1 MTYKD
6 LLNSVTFED
15 IIPYLKHYHHTERL
29 FDHKQHYDILK
40 LLTPVETN
48 EEDENSRPSK

>member
-1 MTYKD
+1 MTYRE
-6 LLNSVTFED
+6 LLYSVTLED
-15 IIPYLKHYHHTERL
+15 IIPCLKHYHHTERL
-29 FDHKQHYDILK
+29 FGHKQHYDILK

>member
-1 MTYKD
+1 MTYRE
-6 LLNSVTFED
+6 LLYSVTLED
-15 IIPYLKHYHHTERL
+15 IIPCLKHYHHTERL
-29 FDHKQHYDILK
+29 FGHNQHYDILK